1 MGAGSGARQMVF
13 LFNDTQIKNEGF
25 VEDINNIL
33 NAGEVPN
40 IFPSDEK
47 MQICESVRPFA
58 KQVFGKI
65 AVDMNPG
72 DLYSFFVSRVKEQL
86 HVVLAFSPIGGAFRD
101 RLRKYPSLIN
111 CCTINWFTSWP
122 KDSLMEVKK
131 TNWGPSNWVVTK
143 HVQV

>member
-1 MGAGSGARQMVF
+1 MERDWELLQNAHYLKPGSER
-13 LFNDTQIKNEGF
+13 
-25 VEDINNIL
+25 EDAEAAYNGL
-33 NAGEVPN
+33 LLVV
-40 IFPSDEK
+40 DEK
-47 MQICESVRPFA
+47 QNKTLKQLKVPLPRCGHERKVSFA

-101 RLRKYPSLIN
+101 RLCKYPSLIN

-131 TNWGPSNWVVTK
+131 KKPIGARRIG
-143 HVQV
+143 